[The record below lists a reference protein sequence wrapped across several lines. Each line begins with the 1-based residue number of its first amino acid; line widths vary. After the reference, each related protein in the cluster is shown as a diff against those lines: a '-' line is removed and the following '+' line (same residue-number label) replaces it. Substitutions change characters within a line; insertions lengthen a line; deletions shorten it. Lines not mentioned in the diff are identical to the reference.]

1 MLRFMYLTYTYVY
14 GFKENR
20 LAIMSRPF
28 VSSFYEEKGKKQM
41 KYFIYIWKLFDTGK
55 ASKVYSCLVH
65 SKEEYF
71 HLTNALFFMLN

>member
-1 MLRFMYLTYTYVY
+1 MYMDLKRTGLQSCLVPLFLSFTKK
-14 GFKENR
+14 KE
-20 LAIMSRPF
+20 
-28 VSSFYEEKGKKQM
+28 KKQM